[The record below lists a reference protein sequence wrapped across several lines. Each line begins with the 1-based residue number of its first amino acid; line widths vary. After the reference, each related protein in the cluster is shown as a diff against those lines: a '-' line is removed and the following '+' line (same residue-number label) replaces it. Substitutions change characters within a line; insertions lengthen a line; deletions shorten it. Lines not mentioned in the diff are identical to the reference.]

1 MTALPRRDFLQT
13 SSLAPLA
20 VLTPLGAP
28 RDASAAANDKVVVG
42 IIGLGGQGRG
52 HVKSYAGLPN
62 VEVAYLC
69 DVDDKRRAEA
79 GEIVPSA
86 KQVADLRTILDD
98 KSVDA
103 VSIATP
109 DHWHTP
115 AALLAL
121 QAGKHVYVEKPCSH
135 NVREGRWL
143 VEAARSTGKLVQ
155 HGTQSRSAPF
165 LKAAIQLL
173 RDGVIGPVVVARAW
187 NVQFR
192 PPIGKSQPGTPP
204 AGFDYDTWVGP
215 APFVPFQPNRHHYT
229 WHWWYDFG
237 TGDAGN
243 DGVHEIDIARWGL
256 GVETHPSRIAAV
268 GGKYIH
274 DDDQQHPDTLTAAFE
289 YPADGQPGKPRQLI
303 FEMRLWSRYYP
314 NNIDNGNEFLGTN
327 GRMLLTK
334 RGKCEVFNVKGERQN
349 VSLPEDKSVGI
360 TPHQLNFVEAIRG
373 NATLAADALTGHLS
387 STLPHLGNLACRL
400 GRSFNF
406 DPEREQIAGDDEA
419 NALLG
424 RSYRTEHWGT
434 PRAPQAR

>member
-1 MTALPRRDFLQT
+1 MAEFPRRDFLQT

-20 VLTPLGAP
+20 ALAPLGFP
-28 RDASAAANDKVVVG
+28 VMASAAPSDKVVVG
-42 IIGLGGQGRG
+42 IIGLGGQGRA
-52 HVKSYAGLPN
+52 HVKSFAGLPN

-69 DVDDKRRAEA
+69 DVDDKRRSEA
-79 GEIVPSA
+79 GEVVPAA
-86 KQVADLRTILDD
+86 KQVPDLRTILDD
-98 KSVDA
+98 KRVDA

-109 DHWHTP
+109 DHWHT
-115 AALLAL
+115 LD
-121 QAGKHVYVEKPCSH
+121 
-135 NVREGRWL
+135 
-143 VEAARSTGKLVQ
+143 AARQSGKLVQ

-165 LKAAIQLL
+165 LQAAIQLL

-192 PPIGKSQPGTPP
+192 PPIGKSQPGTAP

-215 APFVPFQPNRHHYT
+215 APLVPFQPNRHHYT

-256 GVETHPSRIAAV
+256 GVDTHPGRVAAV

-274 DDDQQHPDTLTAAFE
+274 DDDQQHPDTMTAAFE
-289 YPADGQPGKPRQLI
+289 YPADGKPGSPRQLT

-314 NNIDNGNEFLGTN
+314 SNIDNGNEFLGTK

-334 RGKCEVFNVKGERQN
+334 RGKCEVFNEKGERQN
-349 VSLPEDKSVGI
+349 IPLPDDKSVGI
-360 TPHQLNFVEAIRG
+360 TPHQQNFVEAIRG
-373 NATLAADALTGHLS
+373 NAKLAADALTGHLS

-400 GRSFNF
+400 GRSFGF
-406 DPEREQIAGDDEA
+406 DPEREEIPGDPEA

-434 PRAPQAR
+434 PQRAQAR